1 MEPPL
6 ESTELSAAVET
17 PISSDFCGR
26 AQPRAQAPAPR
37 RAARKSGQLRV
48 GLTYNLRRL
57 TVAEG
62 DAEAEF
68 DTPTTIEALSAAI
81 SQQGHDVI
89 PLEANAELPVALRG
103 ARVDLVFNIAEG
115 LAGMSR
121 EAHVPALC
129 EMSGIEFTGSETAC
143 MAVTLNKATAKRLV
157 AQDGVLTPAFSVL
170 YTGKEKLPKG
180 FGFPAIVKPIAEGS
194 SKGILEKQVV
204 EDEAALRRVAHALIR
219 RYKQPVLAEA
229 FLPGREFTV
238 ALLGERKPR
247 VLPIMEIVFTDK
259 DEPFPI
265 YSFKSKFE
273 SVGVENKV
281 PCDVD
286 PLLLRQLEHTAR
298 ASFQALGCRDI
309 ARIDLRL
316 DGGGRVHFIEC
327 NPLPGIAPNFS
338 DLCVMA
344 KAEGTSYEKLVAEIM
359 APALRRLRERRRE
372 QAPAMASGV
381 A

>member
-1 MEPPL
+1 V
-6 ESTELSAAVET
+6 A
-17 PISSDFCGR
+17 
-26 AQPRAQAPAPR
+26 
-37 RAARKSGQLRV
+37 
-48 GLTYNLRRL
+48 
-57 TVAEG
+57 VAEG
-62 DAEAEF
+62 DTEAEF

-81 SQQGHDVI
+81 RGQGHDVI
-89 PLEANAELPVALRG
+89 PLEANNELPVALRD

-115 LAGMSR
+115 LTGMSR
-121 EAHVPALC
+121 EAQVPALC
-129 EMSGIEFTGSETAC
+129 EMLGIEFTGSDTAC

-157 AQDGVLTPAFSVL
+157 AQDGILTPAFSVL

-180 FGFPAIVKPIAEGS
+180 FGFPAIIKPIAEGS

-219 RYKQPVLAEA
+219 RYRQPVLAEA

-238 ALLGERKPR
+238 AMLGERKPR
-247 VLPIMEIVFTDK
+247 VLPIMEIVFTDQN
-259 DEPFPI
+259 EPIPT
-265 YSFKSKFE
+265 YTFKSKFE
-273 SVGVENKV
+273 GVGVENKV
-281 PCDVD
+281 PCAVD
-286 PLLLRQLEHTAR
+286 AWLLKQLEHTAK

-309 ARIDLRL
+309 ARVDLRL

-338 DLCVMA
+338 DLCMMA
-344 KAEGTSYEKLVAEIM
+344 KAEDTSYEKLVTEIM

-372 QAPAMASGV
+372 QVPAVASGV